1 VERVRASCSPPSTRI
16 SPLKPRQ
23 VEWRKADALNPES
36 YADILPG
43 VDAVV
48 HTVGTLLD
56 NTQYK
61 QKIQEGDILGFI
73 KFFAGQGSGPSAE
86 GQRSAYDILNYES
99 GASSWTA

>member
-1 VERVRASCSPPSTRI
+1 M
-16 SPLKPRQ
+16 
-23 VEWRKADALNPES
+23 NPES

-61 QKIQEGDILGFI
+61 QRMQEGDVLGVI
-73 KFFAGQGSGPSAE
+73 KSLAGRGGPPPE
-86 GQRSAYDILNYES
+86 GQRSAYDTLNYES
-99 GASSWTA
+99 GA